1 MESILDLIII
11 ISSFVLLL
19 GVIIGIHELGHFS
32 AARYFNIYV
41 IRFKIG
47 FGKTFFKRFD
57 KHGTEFSFGI
67 LPLGGYVQ
75 MLGEASPQEQ
85 DMQVDTIVE
94 AQQKIS
100 YKEASLSARAIVTA
114 AGPIANFVLA
124 IVAYFFIFLIGA
136 KELAPVVGG
145 VEPDTLA
152 SEINLEIGDKIL
164 LIDDNE
170 VISFN
175 DINGYLASRIG
186 ETGVLRIT
194 SMPEGSNIS
203 VTKEVAI
210 KSWLKGVS
218 QTSPVKSFGIAP
230 FIPAIVSS
238 VQEGGPADKA
248 GILKGDII
256 ISVAGSK
263 IQTWNQ
269 LSQNLSNKFDKVIS
283 IEVDRRGQRIDFKL
297 TPNRVSN
304 ETGIERGVIG
314 IMRLSSIDDLPEYL
328 LINNKENIVGAFVK
342 AITQTYKFII
352 LILDSIGKMISGS
365 VSADNI
371 GGPIQ
376 ISLLA
381 GSAAKAGLVSFLSMM
396 AILSINLGLI
406 NLFPIPILDGGQ
418 LVLIAIEKIKGS
430 PVSDSF
436 LEYSFRL
443 GLFMVASLMVFAI
456 FNDIVKI
463 I

>member
-152 SEINLEIGDKIL
+152 SEMNLEIGDKIL

-170 VISFN
+170 VVSFN

>member
-152 SEINLEIGDKIL
+152 SEINLEIGDKII

-269 LSQNLSNKFDKVIS
+269 LSQNLSNKFDKVIP